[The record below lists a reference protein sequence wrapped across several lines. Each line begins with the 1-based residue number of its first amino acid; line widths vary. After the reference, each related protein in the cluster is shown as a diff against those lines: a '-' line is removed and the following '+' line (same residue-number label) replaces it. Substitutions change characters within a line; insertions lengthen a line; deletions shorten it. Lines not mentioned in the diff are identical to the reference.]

1 MNWEIFYLVCF
12 VVGFAFTALSFLSGT
27 LHFHFHF
34 PHGHLHFGGGAGHGM
49 GHGAGHS
56 VGHGTG
62 AHHGGAAKAGG
73 GHSGSSFP
81 FFNPMSL
88 AVFLAWFGGTG
99 YLLVHL
105 RHIWAFAGLA
115 LASLAGLAGAGIVFL
130 FVAKFLMAR
139 DFTLDPADFDM
150 VGVLGRVS
158 GTIRDGGVGEIIFE
172 QMGVRK
178 ACGARSESA
187 EDIERDE
194 EVIVTRYEH
203 GVAYVRRWD
212 ELAEKA
218 GLLPEEEEKSL

>member
-1 MNWEIFYLVCF
+1 MNWELFYLICF

-27 LHFHFHF
+27 LHFHFHL
-34 PHGHLHFGGGAGHGM
+34 PHGHIHFGGGAGHGTG
-49 GHGAGHS
+49 GHGA
-56 VGHGTG
+56 
-62 AHHGGAAKAGG
+62 AHHGTAKAGA
-73 GHSGSSFP
+73 GHGSSFP

-115 LASLAGLAGAGIVFL
+115 LSTLVGLAGAGLVFL

-150 VGVLGRVS
+150 IGVLGRVS
-158 GTIRDGGVGEIIFE
+158 GTIRGSGTGEIIFE
-172 QMGVRK
+172 QMGARK
-178 ACGARSESA
+178 ACAARSDSA
-187 EDIERDE
+187 EDIQRDE
-194 EVIVTRYEH
+194 EVVVTRYEH
-203 GVAYVRRWD
+203 GVAYVRRWN

-218 GLLPEEEEKSL
+218 GLLPEEEERRL

>member
-1 MNWEIFYLVCF
+1 MNWELFYLICF

-27 LHFHFHF
+27 LHFHFHL
-34 PHGHLHFGGGAGHGM
+34 PHGHFHFGGGAG
-49 GHGAGHS
+49 GHGAGHGAAGHAG
-56 VGHGTG
+56 GHGPAKMAT
-62 AHHGGAAKAGG
+62 HGG
-73 GHSGSSFP
+73 HFP
-81 FFNPMSL
+81 FFNPMSI

-115 LASLAGLAGAGIVFL
+115 LATLAGLAGAGTVFL

-150 VGVLGRVS
+150 IGVLGRVS
-158 GTIRDGGVGEIIFE
+158 GTIRDGGTGEIIFE
-172 QMGVRK
+172 QMGMRK
-178 ACGARSESA
+178 ACAARSDSP
-187 EDIERDE
+187 EDIQRDE
-194 EVIVTRYEH
+194 EVVVTRYEH
-203 GVAYVRRWD
+203 GVAYVRRWN